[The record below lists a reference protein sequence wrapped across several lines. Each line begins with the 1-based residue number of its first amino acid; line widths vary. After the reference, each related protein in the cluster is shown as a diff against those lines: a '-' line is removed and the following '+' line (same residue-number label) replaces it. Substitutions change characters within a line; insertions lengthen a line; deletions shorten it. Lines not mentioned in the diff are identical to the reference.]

1 MRNFWKT
8 QAHQG
13 CIYMVR
19 DVGGMKGR
27 NAYGMVLVYNHM
39 YEYVGG
45 MKGRNEFGMVLVYTH
60 MYEDVGGP

>member
-1 MRNFWKT
+1 
-8 QAHQG
+8 
-13 CIYMVR
+13 MVG
-19 DVGGMKGR
+19 DIGGMKGC
-27 NAYGMVLVYNHM
+27 NAYGMVLVYTHM